1 MEDDGTFEV
10 GSRYSE
16 GISLPLSPLRSPSA
30 GALGRCSTPLPTEK
44 ERGKGGRGGNGVLFS
59 PSRVDFL
66 GSFQQRRGRGK
77 EGGEVRWSLERTSER
92 TRRRVSARSRS
103 REGGRALRRRRYH
116 ARWGREVAEQSK
128 ITRGKVGAILQVSCL
143 APVNVHVKNTS
154 YLLKEHRLSVVSLG
168 RFQCSVS
175 KIAN

>member
-1 MEDDGTFEV
+1 MERSKLARDTQR
-10 GSRYSE
+10 GSPRPSP
-16 GISLPLSPLRSPSA
+16 SPPLRSPSA
-30 GALGRCSTPLPTEK
+30 GALGRCYTPLPTEK

-116 ARWGREVAEQSK
+116 ARWGRNVAEQRK
-128 ITRGKVGAILQVSCL
+128 ITRGKVEAIPPS
-143 APVNVHVKNTS
+143 
-154 YLLKEHRLSVVSLG
+154 
-168 RFQCSVS
+168 
-175 KIAN
+175 IAGYRQETEGN